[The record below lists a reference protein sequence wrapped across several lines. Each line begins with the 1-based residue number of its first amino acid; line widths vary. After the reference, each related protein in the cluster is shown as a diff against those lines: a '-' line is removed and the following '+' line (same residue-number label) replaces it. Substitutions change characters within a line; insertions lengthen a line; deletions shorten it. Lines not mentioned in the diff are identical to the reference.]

1 MDLRE
6 MISKLKTDDVIYL
19 GCQSCKNVKA
29 RNVACGSGF
38 FYIGYVDGIDLER
51 YGDREVVDAYL
62 HETDYPGITILISG
76 VEHGKYWMWHE
87 YDPSVKP
94 SDRIFCPNPGVFEEL
109 YFAIYSQC
117 IKDYR
122 KIISENMKGTKPTDI
137 AEVEDVLAFSRR
149 KARAEK
155 IIDFLEGNA
164 SGQNLLR
171 EVDDEIRVMFLHP
184 EINKIGKI
192 EKKFA
197 ALRKAKAELRAERVR
212 KSERK
217 LYAKIK
223 GRTVNHDMD

>member
-19 GCQSCKNVKA
+19 GCQPTKNGKV
-29 RNVACGSGF
+29 RNMACGSGF
-38 FYIGYVDGIDLER
+38 FYIGYADGIDLER
-51 YGDREVVDAYL
+51 YGDREVVDAYS

-94 SDRIFCPNPGVFEEL
+94 SDRFFCPNPGVFEEL

-122 KIISENMKGTKPTDI
+122 KIIRENMKGQPTDI
-137 AEVEDVLAFSRR
+137 AEVEDILVFSRR
-149 KARAEK
+149 KASAEK

-184 EINKIGKI
+184 EINKIGES

-223 GRTVNHDMD
+223 GRSVNHDMD

>member
-19 GCQSCKNVKA
+19 GCQPTKNGKV
-29 RNVACGSGF
+29 RNMACGSGF
-38 FYIGYVDGIDLER
+38 FYIGYADGIDLER
-51 YGDREVVDAYL
+51 YGDREVVDAYP

-94 SDRIFCPNPGVFEEL
+94 SDRFFCPNPGVFEEL

-122 KIISENMKGTKPTDI
+122 KIIRENMKGQPTDI
-137 AEVEDVLAFSRR
+137 AEVEDILVFSRR
-149 KARAEK
+149 KASAEK

-184 EINKIGKI
+184 EINKIGES

-223 GRTVNHDMD
+223 GRSVNHDMD

>member
-1 MDLRE
+1 M
-6 MISKLKTDDVIYL
+6 
-19 GCQSCKNVKA
+19 
-29 RNVACGSGF
+29 
-38 FYIGYVDGIDLER
+38 
-51 YGDREVVDAYL
+51 
-62 HETDYPGITILISG
+62 
-76 VEHGKYWMWHE
+76 
-87 YDPSVKP
+87 
-94 SDRIFCPNPGVFEEL
+94 
-109 YFAIYSQC
+109 
-117 IKDYR
+117 KD
-122 KIISENMKGTKPTDI
+122 TKPTDI

-184 EINKIGKI
+184 EINKIGKV

-223 GRTVNHDMD
+223 GRSVNHDMD